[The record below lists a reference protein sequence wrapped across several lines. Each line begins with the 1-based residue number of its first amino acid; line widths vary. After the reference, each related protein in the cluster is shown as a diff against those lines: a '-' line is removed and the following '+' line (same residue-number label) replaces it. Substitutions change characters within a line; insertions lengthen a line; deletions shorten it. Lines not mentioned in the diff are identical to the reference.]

1 MKKARFDIGWIGYCE
16 PTDKVWGWFFDRAPD
31 SRPYKYVFF
40 AHVKHTITLKKDAQ
54 HGLSDLE
61 RIAKQKI
68 ANKYVEI
75 KFKDLIEI
83 WPDFMTELEN
93 KFTFDKLAEKI

>member
-16 PTDKVWGWFFDRAPD
+16 PTDKVWGWFFDLATD
-31 SRPYKYVFF
+31 GKPYKYVFF
-40 AHVKHTITLKKDAQ
+40 AHIKHTITLKKFPRYSSELDN
-54 HGLSDLE
+54 
-61 RIAKQKI
+61 IVKKKI
-68 ANKYVEI
+68 SNKYGVI
-75 KFKDLIEI
+75 TFKELVEI